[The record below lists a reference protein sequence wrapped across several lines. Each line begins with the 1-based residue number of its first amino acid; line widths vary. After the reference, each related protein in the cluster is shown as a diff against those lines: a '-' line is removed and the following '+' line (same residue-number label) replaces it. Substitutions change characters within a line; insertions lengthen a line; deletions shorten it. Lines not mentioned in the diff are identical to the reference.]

1 MQLDT
6 EALIPAQRSGC
17 SLYSVHHGPFWYFSN
32 WPHLCRPVTADPLCP
47 LGPQSSTSPTLTLWV
62 LMVPGLSHGENEKG
76 HLENR
81 ECRVRDPHYQRACQG
96 LCSVVLLQLGT
107 WYLDPWFLWMC
118 VPGFF
123 AARVLKKAV
132 NHDCISSL
140 DMLCADAFDL
150 HRTSYFCSITF
161 ADC

>member
-1 MQLDT
+1 MKMVIGQ
-6 EALIPAQRSGC
+6 
-17 SLYSVHHGPFWYFSN
+17 
-32 WPHLCRPVTADPLCP
+32 
-47 LGPQSSTSPTLTLWV
+47 STSPAPKLRLP
-62 LMVPGLSHGENEKG
+62 LFFNLPAS
-76 HLENR
+76 
-81 ECRVRDPHYQRACQG
+81 RVRDPHYQRACQG